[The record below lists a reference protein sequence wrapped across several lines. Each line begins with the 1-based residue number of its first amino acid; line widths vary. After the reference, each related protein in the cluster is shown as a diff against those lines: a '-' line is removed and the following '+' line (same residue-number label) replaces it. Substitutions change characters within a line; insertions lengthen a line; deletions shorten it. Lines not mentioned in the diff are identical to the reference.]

1 MENKI
6 CEACNKE
13 FQYELKPGFPRKYC
27 PECSAAKK
35 AEYENKTVKPE
46 EQQIDNRNDKLMSQK
61 DISIISQVM
70 LKCMYYNRSPENM
83 EEVYDTYKAFVK
95 ILEENGWN

>member
-13 FQYELKPGFPRKYC
+13 FTYDMKPGYPRKYC

-46 EQQIDNRNDKLMSQK
+46 EQQIDNRNARIMSQK

-70 LKCMYYNRSPENM
+70 MKCMYYNRSPENM
-83 EEVYDTYKAFVK
+83 KEVYATYNGFVK
-95 ILEENGWN
+95 ILEENG

>member
-95 ILEENGWN
+95 ILEENG